1 MLTLR
6 QVSWRI
12 ILGDLEEL
20 LNTGKLISEK
30 PLSYQVW
37 LTMQADHSQSLAA
50 TKRLDVLPF
59 KVGPSR
65 IDYWGM
71 LDRDNTY
78 NDVISNSF
86 TVGRQSTLLAMGSCN
101 TSLRTDPVELFLS
114 AIAHSF
120 SRVFLDRDTPAL
132 YNEGHGRESW
142 DSSID
147 VSRTVGWFTSIF
159 PLQVDVDTE
168 EDDVVDTVRRIKDI
182 RRKVPDNGRP
192 YFAQRFLTPEGR
204 AQFKEHDG
212 TMEVIFNYLG
222 RMQQLEHDD
231 SLFQQWSYPD
241 NEDNEARVAD
251 VGPHA
256 ERFALF
262 EISASIARDEI
273 HFSFLYNKNMNHQKE
288 IQRWIMECQ
297 RTLEETIQK
306 LASMKDEVTFT
317 LSDFPLLPISYDGL
331 EKITAK
337 SLPQVGITPFMV
349 ENIYPCAPLQEGLIL
364 SQIKDPSLYHFHAVF
379 EVNPASDG
387 IPIDAQKLMR
397 AWQRVVDYHGALRTV
412 FADSVYRGDIFNQ
425 IVVKKTDSGAIA
437 IQCNESEA
445 LRELSKIS
453 ILDHNYKKQP
463 RLPHQITICQ
473 CSSGKVYFKGEINHG
488 VIDGSSANI
497 MLRDLASA
505 YHGTLPDE
513 PGPSYGNYISH
524 IKTLQHASGN
534 MFWKRYL
541 EGVRPCHFPKLN
553 TEGTEKLLHSAPMDF
568 DRFPELQAMCK
579 KMKVTLANVMQAAW
593 ALCLRAYTKSEDIC
607 FGYLT
612 SGRDVPVPQIQDTI
626 GAFINMLVCRVKFS
640 QQSTLKEVYQKVQ
653 QDYIESL
660 EFQHTSLAQVQH
672 DLTGGQPLFNTAV
685 SIQKGAASDDA
696 RDSDTISFDPV
707 AAHDPGE
714 VSAMSPYLPHKSRY

>member
-1 MLTLR
+1 MKILIIHCLQK

-12 ILGDLEEL
+12 IIGDLEEL
-20 LNTGKLISEK
+20 LNSGKLTSEK

-37 LTMQADHSQSLAA
+37 LTMQSDHSHALAA
-50 TKRLDVLPF
+50 NKSQNVLPF

-65 IDYWGM
+65 LDYWGM
-71 LDRDNTY
+71 LDRVNTY
-78 NDVISNSF
+78 SDVISDSF
-86 TVGRQSTLLAMGSCN
+86 TIDKKFTALAMGESN
-101 TSLRTDPVELFLS
+101 ISLHTEPVELFLS

-120 SRVFLDRDTPAL
+120 SRVFIDRDSPAL

-142 DSSID
+142 DSGID
-147 VSRTVGWFTSIF
+147 ISRTVGWFTSIF
-159 PLQVDVDTE
+159 PLQVDIDTE
-168 EDDVVDTVRRIKDI
+168 EDDVVDSVRRIKDF

-231 SLFQQWSYPD
+231 SLLQQWTYP
-241 NEDNEARVAD
+241 ENEANETIVAD
-251 VGPHA
+251 VGPNA

-262 EISASIARDEI
+262 EISASIVRDELQ
-273 HFSFLYNKNMNHQKE
+273 FSFLYNKEMKHQKE
-288 IQRWIMECQ
+288 IQRWIVECQ
-297 RTLEETIQK
+297 TTLEETIQK
-306 LASMKDEVTFT
+306 LAAIKDEVNFT
-317 LSDFPLLPISYDGL
+317 LSDFPLLPITYDGL

-337 SLPQVGITPFMV
+337 SLPQVGITPKMV
-349 ENIYPCAPLQEGLIL
+349 EAIYPCAPLQEGLIL

-387 IPIDAQKLMR
+387 KPIDAQKLMR
-397 AWQRVVDYHGALRTV
+397 AWQRVVDYHEALRTV

-425 IVVKKTDSGAIA
+425 IIVKQADSGAIA
-437 IQCNESEA
+437 IRCDEA
-445 LRELSKIS
+445 DALKELSEIS

-463 RLPHQITICQ
+463 RLPHQITVCQ
-473 CSSGKVYFKGEINHG
+473 CLSGKVYFKAEINHG

-497 MLRDLASA
+497 MLRDVAAA
-505 YHGTLPDE
+505 YHGTLPE
-513 PGPSYGNYISH
+513 APGPSYANYISH
-524 IKTLQHASGN
+524 IKALQHGSGN
-534 MFWKRYL
+534 LFWKKYL
-541 EGVRPCHFPKLN
+541 NGVRPCHFPKLN
-553 TEGTEKLLHSAPMDF
+553 DEGSEKLLHSAAMDF

-593 ALCLRAYTKSEDIC
+593 ALCLRTYTKSEDIC

-714 VSAMSPYLPHKSRY
+714 VSR

>member
-1 MLTLR
+1 MKILIIHCLQK

-12 ILGDLEEL
+12 IIGDLEEL
-20 LNTGKLISEK
+20 LNSGKLTSEK

-37 LTMQADHSQSLAA
+37 LTMQSDHSHALAA
-50 TKRLDVLPF
+50 NKSQNVLPF

-65 IDYWGM
+65 LDYWGM
-71 LDRDNTY
+71 LDRVNTY
-78 NDVISNSF
+78 SDVVSDSF
-86 TVGRQSTLLAMGSCN
+86 TIDKKFTALAMGESN
-101 TSLRTDPVELFLS
+101 ISLHTEPVELFLS

-120 SRVFLDRDTPAL
+120 SRVFIDRDSPAL

-142 DSSID
+142 DSGID
-147 VSRTVGWFTSIF
+147 ISRTVGWFTSIF
-159 PLQVDVDTE
+159 PLQVDIDTE
-168 EDDVVDTVRRIKDI
+168 EDDVVDSVRRIKDF

-231 SLFQQWSYPD
+231 SLLQQWTYP
-241 NEDNEARVAD
+241 ENEANETIVAD
-251 VGPHA
+251 VGPNA

-262 EISASIARDEI
+262 EISASIVRDELQ
-273 HFSFLYNKNMNHQKE
+273 FSFLYNKEMKHQKE
-288 IQRWIMECQ
+288 IQRWIVECQ
-297 RTLEETIQK
+297 TTLEETIQK
-306 LASMKDEVTFT
+306 LAAIKDEVNFT
-317 LSDFPLLPISYDGL
+317 LSDFPLLPITYDGL

-337 SLPQVGITPFMV
+337 SLPQVGITPKMV
-349 ENIYPCAPLQEGLIL
+349 EAIYPCAPLQEGLIL

-387 IPIDAQKLMR
+387 KPIDAQKLMR
-397 AWQRVVDYHGALRTV
+397 AWQRVVDYHEALRTV

-425 IVVKKTDSGAIA
+425 IIVKQADSGAIA
-437 IQCNESEA
+437 IRCDEA
-445 LRELSKIS
+445 DALKELSEIS

-463 RLPHQITICQ
+463 RLPHQITVCQ
-473 CSSGKVYFKGEINHG
+473 CLSGKVYFKAEINHG

-497 MLRDLASA
+497 MLRDVAAA
-505 YHGTLPDE
+505 YHGTLPE
-513 PGPSYGNYISH
+513 APGPSYGNYISH
-524 IKTLQHASGN
+524 IKALQHGSGN
-534 MFWKRYL
+534 LFWKKYL
-541 EGVRPCHFPKLN
+541 NGVRPCHFPKLN
-553 TEGTEKLLHSAPMDF
+553 DEGSEKLLHSAAMDF

-593 ALCLRAYTKSEDIC
+593 ALCLRTYTKSEDIC

-714 VSAMSPYLPHKSRY
+714 VSR

>member
-1 MLTLR
+1 
-6 QVSWRI
+6 
-12 ILGDLEEL
+12 
-20 LNTGKLISEK
+20 
-30 PLSYQVW
+30 
-37 LTMQADHSQSLAA
+37 MQADHSQSLAA
-50 TKRLDVLPF
+50 NKRLGVLPF

-71 LDRDNTY
+71 LDRTNTY
-78 NDVISNSF
+78 GDVISDSF
-86 TVGRQSTLLAMGSCN
+86 VVDKQLTTLAMSASN
-101 TSLRTDPVELFLS
+101 ISLRTEPVELFLS

-120 SRVFLDRDTPAL
+120 SRVFLDRDTPAV
-132 YNEGHGRESW
+132 YNESHGRESW
-142 DSSID
+142 DSGID
-147 VSRTVGWFTSIF
+147 ISRTVGWFTSIF
-159 PLQVDVDTE
+159 PLQIDVDTD
-168 EDDVVDTVRRIKDI
+168 EDDVIDTVRRIKDI
-182 RRKVPDNGRP
+182 RRRVPDNGRP

-204 AQFKEHDG
+204 SEFKKHDG
-212 TMEVIFNYLG
+212 TMEIIFNYLG

-231 SLFQQWSYPD
+231 SLLQQWTYPE
-241 NEDNEARVAD
+241 NREDETLVAD
-251 VGPHA
+251 VGRHA

-262 EISASIARDEI
+262 EISASIVRDEI
-273 HFSFLYNKNMNHQKE
+273 QFSFLYNKDMKHQKD
-288 IQRWIMECQ
+288 IRRWIMECH

-306 LASMKDEVTFT
+306 LASIKDEVTFT

-331 EKITAK
+331 EKITTK
-337 SLPQVGITPFMV
+337 SLPQVGIAPQMV
-349 ENIYPCAPLQEGLIL
+349 ETIYPCAPLQEGLIL

-397 AWQRVVDYHGALRTV
+397 SWQRVVDYHGALRTV

-425 IVVKKTDSGAIA
+425 IVVKQTDSGAIA
-437 IQCNESEA
+437 IRCDEFEA
-445 LRELSKIS
+445 LEKLSKIS
-453 ILDHNYKKQP
+453 ILDHNYQKQP
-463 RLPHQITICQ
+463 RLPHQITICE
-473 CSSGKVYFKGEINHG
+473 CTSGKVYFKGEINHG

-497 MLRDLASA
+497 MLRDLAAA
-505 YHGTLPDE
+505 YHGTLPDA

-524 IKTLQHASGN
+524 IKTLQHGSGN
-534 MFWKRYL
+534 MFWKNYL

-553 TEGTEKLLHSAPMDF
+553 KEGAKKLLHSAPMDF

-612 SGRDVPVPQIQDTI
+612 SGRDVPVPHIQDTI

-696 RDSDTISFDPV
+696 RDTDTISFDPV

-714 VSAMSPYLPHKSRY
+714 VSSYSSFKIDY